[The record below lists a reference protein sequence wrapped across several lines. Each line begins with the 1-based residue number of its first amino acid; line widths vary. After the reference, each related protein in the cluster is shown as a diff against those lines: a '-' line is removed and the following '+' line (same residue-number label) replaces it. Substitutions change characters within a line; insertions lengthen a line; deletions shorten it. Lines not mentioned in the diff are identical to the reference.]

1 MFYCKHCNNTM
12 DIAKTIDNLDLS
24 GGGDLTE
31 STVEMT
37 GGDVM
42 SDIIDKIMSKKK
54 ISASEV
60 SNLSL
65 PQLIKH
71 IAYKKLKSN
80 EKERVYNTIN
90 DLLPKDKKVK
100 KQTNE
105 KNSSSN
111 SAFFICN
118 NCGHHE
124 AIKPKTMIYS
134 KSMEGGK
141 STIVVE
147 DQESKVYSNILP
159 RTRQYTCPKKECV
172 SHKDINKR
180 IAVFYRLSGSYRM
193 GYTCMACKSTWTV

>member
-31 STVEMT
+31 STVEMK
-37 GGDVM
+37 GGDAM
-42 SDIIDKIMSKKK
+42 GDIIDRIISKKK

-71 IAYKKLKSN
+71 IAYKKLKSS

-100 KQTNE
+100 KQGNE
-105 KNSSSN
+105 KNTSN

-134 KSMEGGK
+134 KTLEGGN
-141 STIVVE
+141 STLVVE
-147 DQESKVYSNILP
+147 DQVSKVYSSILP
-159 RTRQYTCPKKECV
+159 KTRQYTCVNKDCI
-172 SHKDINKR
+172 SHKDVAKK
-180 IAVFYRLSGSYRM
+180 IAVFYRLTGIYRM